1 MMSPDEMERKKK
13 LLDENC
19 NQLASIMDEYKNGS
33 KEFALLYQIMGPM
46 VDQMIELKDDLFS
59 EWDLPS
65 SSNRKESAD
74 GADNTKNT

>member
-1 MMSPDEMERKKK
+1 MMSPDEMERKKE

-33 KEFALLYQIMGPM
+33 KEFALLCQIMGPM

-59 EWDLPS
+59 ELPPS
-65 SSNRKESAD
+65 SSDHAETT
-74 GADNTKNT
+74 GETEGT